1 MSSVTLFDAPPVLT
15 PAGRRIAAAAGQL
28 FYERG
33 IRAVGVDTVAEV
45 AGTTK
50 KTIYDCFGSKD
61 ALVAIYLV
69 LRQRRWS
76 EHLDAEIA
84 RHRTPRTR
92 VLAVFD
98 AQQSWSVANTRG
110 CAFVNAWAEAGTSEP
125 IADVIRA
132 EKAWMRARFD
142 TLVAA
147 TDVPAPERIAA
158 TLHLLY
164 EGALVAS
171 TAGGDDRAVADARR
185 AAVTLLG

>member
-1 MSSVTLFDAPPVLT
+1 MTIDRFEIPFAEPVLT
-15 PAGRRIAAAAGQL
+15 PAGRRIATAAMQL
-28 FYERG
+28 FYDRG

-61 ALVAIYLV
+61 ALVATYLV

-92 VLAVFD
+92 LLAVFD
-98 AQQSWSVANTRG
+98 AQLSWLAGNPRG

-125 IADVIRA
+125 IAAVIRA
-132 EKAWMRARFD
+132 EK
-142 TLVAA
+142 
-147 TDVPAPERIAA
+147 
-158 TLHLLY
+158 
-164 EGALVAS
+164 
-171 TAGGDDRAVADARR
+171 
-185 AAVTLLG
+185 